1 MLYAGLALEILC
13 SESEQINGFAGF
25 VGNFQAPFGVRFQRS
40 YDIADHVAAQ
50 LRGFLPS
57 VFGTGQTN
65 CVLVCGLATAD
76 LKAKPWHPRH
86 PRAVGPVCLFGG
98 GHALIKCNADSA
110 CLPPNDVTA
119 LIAALDIDDKI
130 E

>member
-1 MLYAGLALEILC
+1 MGSPDSSATSKRHSG
-13 SESEQINGFAGF
+13 
-25 VGNFQAPFGVRFQRS
+25 FQRS

-50 LRGFLPS
+50 LRDFLPS

-98 GHALIKCNADSA
+98 GHALIECDADPA
-110 CLPPNDVTA
+110 CLPPNNVTVV
-119 LIAALDIDDKI
+119 IAALDVDNKI

>member
-1 MLYAGLALEILC
+1 MGSPDSSATSKRHSG
-13 SESEQINGFAGF
+13 
-25 VGNFQAPFGVRFQRS
+25 FQRS

-76 LKAKPWHPRH
+76 LKAKSWHPRH

-98 GHALIKCNADSA
+98 GHALIECDADPA
-110 CLPPNDVTA
+110 CLPPNNVTVV
-119 LIAALDIDDKI
+119 IAALDVDNKI

>member
-1 MLYAGLALEILC
+1 MG
-13 SESEQINGFAGF
+13 SPDSSVTSKRHSGF
-25 VGNFQAPFGVRFQRS
+25 VSSEAMISRIMSQ
-40 YDIADHVAAQ
+40 Q
-50 LRGFLPS
+50 LRDFLPS

-65 CVLVCGLATAD
+65 YVLVCVLATAD
-76 LKAKPWHPRH
+76 LKAKPWQPQH
-86 PRAVGPVCLFGG
+86 PRAVSPACPFGG
-98 GHALIKCNADSA
+98 GHALIKCNADPA

>member
-1 MLYAGLALEILC
+1 VLYGLALEILC

-25 VGNFQAPFGVRFQRS
+25 VGYFQAPFGVRFQRS
-40 YDIADHVAAQ
+40 NDIADHVAAQ
-50 LRGFLPS
+50 LRDFLPS

-65 CVLVCGLATAD
+65 YVLVCVLAIAD
-76 LKAKPWHPRH
+76 LKAKPWQPQH
-86 PRAVGPVCLFGG
+86 PRAVSPACPFGG
-98 GHALIKCNADSA
+98 GHALIKCNADPA

>member
-1 MLYAGLALEILC
+1 MGSPDSSVTSKRHSGFGS
-13 SESEQINGFAGF
+13 SEAVISRIMSQHSCEASCR
-25 VGNFQAPFGVRFQRS
+25 AS
-40 YDIADHVAAQ
+40 SAQ
-50 LRGFLPS
+50 GK
-57 VFGTGQTN
+57 N
-65 CVLVCGLATAD
+65 DYVLVCVLATAD

-86 PRAVGPVCLFGG
+86 PKAVGPVCLFGG

-110 CLPPNDVTA
+110 CLPPNDVAA

>member
-1 MLYAGLALEILC
+1 MGSPDSSATFKRHSG
-13 SESEQINGFAGF
+13 
-25 VGNFQAPFGVRFQRS
+25 FQRS

-65 CVLVCGLATAD
+65 CVLVCVLATAD

-86 PRAVGPVCLFGG
+86 PSSPACPFGG
-98 GHALIKCNADSA
+98 GHALIKCNADPA

>member
-1 MLYAGLALEILC
+1 MLYGLALEILC

-25 VGNFQAPFGVRFQRS
+25 VGYFQAPFGVRFQRS

-50 LRGFLPS
+50 FRGFLPS
-57 VFGTGQTN
+57 VFGAGQIN
-65 CVLVCGLATAD
+65 YVLVCVLATAD
-76 LKAKPWHPRH
+76 LKPKPWHPRH
-86 PRAVGPVCLFGG
+86 PRAVNPVCLFGG
-98 GHALIKCNADSA
+98 GHALIENDADPA

>member
-1 MLYAGLALEILC
+1 MGSL
-13 SESEQINGFAGF
+13 GF

-65 CVLVCGLATAD
+65 CVLVCVLATAD
-76 LKAKPWHPRH
+76 LKANRGIRRH
-86 PRAVGPVCLFGG
+86 PKAVGPVCLFGG
-98 GHALIKCNADSA
+98 GNALIECNADPA

-119 LIAALDIDDKI
+119 LIAVLDIDDKI